1 LAQIE
6 KAAAMRG
13 PHAAKH
19 VVLDRDGT
27 LIRHIPYLHDPAQ
40 VEVLP
45 TVVEG
50 LTALVR
56 AGCKL
61 FLHTNQSGVGRGYF
75 PLADALACNV
85 EMLKQIGLGDDLFEE
100 VCVCPEAP
108 DQEIGYRK
116 PSPRFGAEI
125 IARHGADK
133 SRLWYIGDNVTDL
146 LTAKNIGCRGVG
158 VSTGVHD
165 LPGELAANDL
175 VDAFPVFG
183 SFYEAAAFIAGHE
196 ADR

>member
-1 LAQIE
+1 VAQIE
-6 KAAAMRG
+6 NAVEPRET
-13 PHAAKH
+13 KH

-27 LIRHIPYLHDPAQ
+27 LIRYIPYLHDPAR

-45 TVVEG
+45 TVADG
-50 LTALVR
+50 LTRLVQ

-75 PLADALACNV
+75 SMADALACNV

-100 VCVCPEAP
+100 ICVCPETP
-108 DQEIGYRK
+108 EQEIAYRK

-125 IARHGADK
+125 VAKHAADK
-133 SRLWYIGDNVTDL
+133 SRLWYVGDNVTDL

-165 LPGELAANDL
+165 LRGELETHDL
-175 VDAFPVFG
+175 TNMFPVFG
-183 SFYEAAAFIAGHE
+183 SFDEAAAFIAGHE